1 MRRFLEVLE
10 TRYLRHLPYL
20 LGAMTFLVC
29 SAFLASAL
37 LHIRHSRPTTPPL
50 FDTAQVVVF
59 EKGVCEQCDQFRA
72 QIGRPHQGS
81 ELGAKAPLR
90 YYDVTDSAPPKT
102 YTLARGIDAG
112 LTAVVFDIF
121 GREQTRVDWLP
132 KDLAEFQLKL
142 MPHVRRAARDLEFST
157 SRH

>member
-20 LGAMTFLVC
+20 LGALTFLVC
-29 SAFLASAL
+29 SVFLASAM
-37 LHIRHSRPTTPPL
+37 LHTRQSRPTTPPI

-59 EKGVCEQCDQFRA
+59 EKGVCADCDRFRD
-72 QIGRPHQGS
+72 QIGRPHQNS
-81 ELGAKAPLR
+81 DLGAKAPLR
-90 YYDVTDSAPPKT
+90 YYDVTDSSPPKI
-102 YTLARGIDAG
+102 YALARGIDAG

-132 KDLAEFQLKL
+132 KDLEEFQLKL
-142 MPHVRRAARDLEFST
+142 MPHVRRAARDLEVS
-157 SRH
+157 SAR